1 MGSAVLAAIEN
12 AIDTKSGIND
22 GINWFPHP
30 SGGNP
35 DCRLDEEKTKGI
47 DQGDIR

>member
-12 AIDTKSGIND
+12 AIDTKSGIN
-22 GINWFPHP
+22 WFPHP

-35 DCRLDEEKTKGI
+35 DCRLDVEKTNGI